1 MAVTTGAGRSPRGS
15 SGRPSKGSPRTPA
28 KASPKAPTR
37 TPSRTTRRGTA
48 ERPWL
53 GQWNSTVTSYYL
65 LVGATGLLLVIGLV
79 MVLSSSTV
87 TSIAAGD
94 SPFAA
99 FLVQARFALIGLP
112 LMLIAARLPV
122 RWYKRLAWP
131 AMLVAL
137 GLLVAVPFV
146 GKLVNGNRN
155 WLVLGPIQFQ
165 PSELAKLAL
174 AVWLGAVLGRKQH
187 LLGSWVQALV
197 PGAVGLA
204 AVLGLVMAGHD
215 LGTALILALLGLGAY
230 WVSGAPASMLGLGAV
245 SAALFV
251 GWTFIVN
258 QGSSDRL
265 TRILATYG
273 TCTDEQGE
281 CYQSIHGMYGLGTGG
296 LFGVGLGASREK
308 WKYLPEAHNDF
319 IYSVIGEELGLFG
332 TLLVLALFV
341 VLGVAMARVVR
352 RHPDPFVKITT
363 AAIGCWV
370 VGQAF
375 INIGVVIGVLPVIG
389 VPLPLVSAGGSA
401 LVTTMLALGVVI
413 SFARSEPGA
422 AEALAARRG
431 VARRSVAVLGRRRT
445 TRSGEGRAGR

>member
-1 MAVTTGAGRSPRGS
+1 
-15 SGRPSKGSPRTPA
+15 
-28 KASPKAPTR
+28 
-37 TPSRTTRRGTA
+37 
-48 ERPWL
+48 
-53 GQWNSTVTSYYL
+53 SYYL
-65 LVGATGLLLVIGLV
+65 MVGATGLLLVIGLV
-79 MVLSSSTV
+79 MVLSSSAV
-87 TSIAAGD
+87 TSIAEGD
-94 SPFAA
+94 SPYAA
-99 FLVQARFALIGLP
+99 FLVQARYALIGLP
-112 LMLIAARLPV
+112 FMLLAARLPV

-131 AMLVAL
+131 AMLVGL
-137 GLLVAVPFV
+137 GLLVAVPFL
-146 GKLVNGNRN
+146 GKEVNGNRN
-155 WLVLGPIQFQ
+155 WLSFGPLQFQ

-187 LLGSWVQALV
+187 LLGSWPQAVV
-197 PGAVGLA
+197 PGVLGLG

-215 LGTALILALLGLGAY
+215 LGTALILAMLGLGAY
-230 WVSGAPASMLGLGAV
+230 WVSGAPATMLGLGAV

-265 TRILATYG
+265 TRIFAAYG
-273 TCTDEQGE
+273 SCTDRQGE

-319 IYSVIGEELGLFG
+319 IFSVIGEELGLLG
-332 TLLVLALFV
+332 TLLVLALFA

-363 AAIGCWV
+363 AAIGCWI

-375 INIGVVIGVLPVIG
+375 INIGVDIGVLPVIG

-401 LVTTMLALGVVI
+401 LVTTMVALGVVI

-422 AEALAARRG
+422 AEALAARPSIVRK
-431 VARRSVAVLGRRRT
+431 SVAVLGRRR
-445 TRSGEGRAGR
+445 RAGSGEGRRGR